1 MYDYVIVG
9 AGSAGCVLAARL
21 SADIDARVL
30 LLEAGPPDD
39 APEIHLPAGVQALFK
54 GPYDWNYT
62 TTPQENAQ
70 GRPVY
75 WPRGRT
81 LGGSSSTNAMIYIR
95 GHRHDYDTWR
105 DEYGCKGW
113 GYADLLPYFRRAE
126 DQQRGESGY
135 HGVGGPLRVEDLR
148 YKHPLTRAWV
158 ESATAFGL
166 PANNDFNGAEQD
178 GVGFYQVTQKRGRR
192 WSTADGYLRSAIS
205 RPNLTVQTDALV
217 TKVLVEN
224 GRATGVRYT
233 AGGKTEEALAQGEV
247 ILCGGAVNSPQ
258 LLLLS
263 GIGPADHLR
272 SLGIDV
278 VADLPAVGT
287 GLQDHPIVPVRWH
300 TPKTRAMWEG
310 VNLRNFLLWQ
320 WLGRGPYASN
330 VAEAGGFVRTSPD
343 LPAPDL
349 QYHVVGAPYI
359 DQGLADVAERMISV
373 FVTAVAV
380 ASRGSITLRS
390 ADPRWKPAI
399 DPAYLSDPADLEVLL
414 AGVRQAREIAA
425 NRPLAR
431 LGGGEAAPGEGT
443 DLTDWIRHEVVTLYH
458 PTSTCAMGGADDAVC
473 DPELRVRGIDGLRV
487 VDASVMPAVP
497 RGNTNAPVIAIAE
510 RAADLILGGLMLPS
524 ADPASAQAAPEV
536 RPAATVLADAAS
548 PTMPVRP
555 VEVEEPAASPT
566 EPTREMPPVEGPVA
580 EEPPSRTGPAWDAV
594 ESSDA
599 TREFGAADESVSP
612 SEETQQVRPITDPE
626 PAEAPESV
634 AEETKRDLPVPEPES
649 SAEET
654 QRIAPVE
661 EPAAE
666 TQLITPVEE
675 PEEPPAAKTQRLP
688 AVDDPPPS
696 SPAEKTREMPPA
708 EDPE

>member
-1 MYDYVIVG
+1 VYDYVIVG

-39 APEIHLPAGVQALFK
+39 GPEIHVPAGLQALFK
-54 GPYDWNYT
+54 GPYDWDYT
-62 TTPQENAQ
+62 TTPQDNAQ
-70 GRPVY
+70 GRAVY

-113 GYADLLPYFRRAE
+113 GYADLLPYFLRAE
-126 DQQRGESGY
+126 DQQRGESDY

-158 ESATAFGL
+158 ESAKAFGL
-166 PANNDFNGAEQD
+166 PANNDFNGATQE

-192 WSTADGYLRSAIS
+192 WSTADAYLRSAID

-217 TKVLVEN
+217 TKVLVEK
-224 GRATGVRYT
+224 GRATGVRYVT
-233 AGGKTEEALAQGEV
+233 GGKTEEALVQGEV

-258 LLLLS
+258 LLMLS
-263 GIGPADHLR
+263 GLGPADHLR

-320 WLGRGPYASN
+320 SLGRGPYASN

-343 LPAPDL
+343 LEAPDL
-349 QYHVVGAPYI
+349 QYHVLGAPYVG
-359 DQGLADVAERMISV
+359 QGLVDVAERMISV
-373 FVTAVAV
+373 FVTTVAV

-390 ADPRWKPAI
+390 ADPRWKPVI
-399 DPAYLSDPADLEVLL
+399 DPAYLSDPADLEVLI

-425 NRPLAR
+425 NKPFAR
-431 LGGGEAAPGEGT
+431 LSGGEAAPGEGV

-458 PTSTCAMGGADDAVC
+458 PTSTCAMGGTDTSVC
-473 DPELRVRGIDGLRV
+473 DPELRVRGVDGLRV

-510 RAADLILGGLMLPS
+510 RAADLIIGGPMLPS
-524 ADPASAQAAPEV
+524 ADLMSGGASPAAPAQ
-536 RPAATVLADAAS
+536 PAAAVLADAS
-548 PTMPVRP
+548 SSTVPVRP
-555 VEVEEPAASPT
+555 VEDPAPTVEDPVPTAADPAPT
-566 EPTREMPPVEGPVA
+566 VEDRVPSA
-580 EEPPSRTGPAWDAV
+580 EDLAPAGEEPAWDAV
-594 ESSDA
+594 ASSDLA
-599 TREFGAADESVSP
+599 QQTTPLPDDVVSP
-612 SEETQQVRPITDPE
+612 SEETQLVPPVEDVESPSEETRQLPPVEDVVSPTEETQQVPPVAE
-626 PAEAPESV
+626 PA
-634 AEETKRDLPVPEPES
+634 S

-654 QRIAPVE
+654 QRLPTVKD
-661 EPAAE
+661 PASP
-666 TQLITPVEE
+666 T
-675 PEEPPAAKTQRLP
+675 
-688 AVDDPPPS
+688 
-696 SPAEKTREMPPA
+696 SPAERTREMPPA
-708 EDPE
+708 EDPAAGDDPE